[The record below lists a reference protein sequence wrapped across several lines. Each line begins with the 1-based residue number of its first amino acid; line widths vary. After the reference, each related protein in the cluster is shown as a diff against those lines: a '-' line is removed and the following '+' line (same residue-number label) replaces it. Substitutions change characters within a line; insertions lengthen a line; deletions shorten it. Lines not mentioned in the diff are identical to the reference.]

1 MKQSIFNYRT
11 PALNEKN
18 ISIAMLILRVGVGLL
33 MLTHGLGKL
42 ETLFNGEPIQFKDP
56 IGVGPTASLILAV
69 FSEVLC
75 SILLIIGLSTRFAA
89 IPLFI
94 TMIVAALIVHA
105 NDGFGRQELPLLYA
119 AAYVVIA
126 IIGAGKYSLDYWITK
141 KKYIIHS
148 NNNF

>member
-1 MKQSIFNYRT
+1 MSKTIISYLHT
-11 PALNEKN
+11 GLNEKN

-33 MLTHGLGKL
+33 MLTHGLGKF
-42 ETLFNGEPIQFKDP
+42 EALFSGEPIQFKDP

-75 SILLIIGLSTRFAA
+75 SILLIIGLGTRFAA

-119 AAYVVIA
+119 AAYTVIA
-126 IIGAGKYSLDYWITK
+126 LIGAGRYSLDFWLTK
-141 KKYIIHS
+141 KITR
-148 NNNF
+148 